1 MKDSNNIKS
10 YLILISGFWVHIS
23 KKRRGKLALIVILM
37 FFASFAELFSLG
49 SVVPF
54 LAVLVSPERFFNREF
69 AKPFINLFN
78 ITSPKELLMP
88 VTVVFCIT
96 ALITSVIRLWL
107 LRITTSLSF
116 NIGSDLSL
124 SIYRRTLYQSYDIH
138 CSRNSS
144 DIIDGI
150 SNKTNN
156 IIYNGLIPLLTIIS
170 SIFIIIPIVIALIIF
185 DPKIA
190 FGTFIGIGLIY
201 TLIINVTKK
210 KLLLN
215 GKTIAKESINVIKS
229 LQEGLGGIRDVLIYG
244 SQERYCEEYKK
255 SDQSYRQAQGSS
267 FYLSQNPRFIMEGL
281 AMILL
286 AFLAYLLVNQDDGVS
301 KFIPILGVMA
311 LGAQRLLPILQQAYA
326 AWAAIRSGEASLHGA
341 LELLEQPLP
350 GHANE
355 PSISKLNFR
364 NSIEIEQLG
373 FRYSQDSPF
382 VLRNINIEI
391 SKGSRIGII
400 GETGSGKS
408 TFLDLVI
415 GLLQP
420 TEGKIKVDGCQITEN
435 NIRDWQSQIAYVSQS
450 IFLTD
455 GTIEENI
462 AFGVPKEKIN
472 HDLVVEAAQK
482 ARISSVIESWSEK
495 YQTIV
500 GERGVRISGGQI
512 QRIGIARALYRKADI
527 LILDEATS
535 ALDVSTEQAVMSG
548 IEELSSELTIFIIA
562 HRLTTIKS
570 CTSIIEIGNS
580 TIKNITNQK

>member
-1 MKDSNNIKS
+1 MKHSNNIKS

-23 KKRRGKLALIVILM
+23 KKRRGQLALIVILM
-37 FFASFAELFSLG
+37 FFTSFAELFSLG

-69 AKPFINLFN
+69 ARPFINLFN
-78 ITSPKELLMP
+78 ITSPKELLLP
-88 VTVVFCIT
+88 VTVIFCTT

-116 NIGSDLSL
+116 NVGSDLSL

-170 SIFIIIPIVIALIIF
+170 SIFIIVPIVIALIIF

-190 FGTFIGIGLIY
+190 VGTFIGIGLIY

-286 AFLAYLLVNQDDGVS
+286 ALLAYLLVNQDDGAL

-350 GHANE
+350 LHAN
-355 PSISKLNFR
+355 
-364 NSIEIEQLG
+364 
-373 FRYSQDSPF
+373 
-382 VLRNINIEI
+382 
-391 SKGSRIGII
+391 
-400 GETGSGKS
+400 
-408 TFLDLVI
+408 
-415 GLLQP
+415 
-420 TEGKIKVDGCQITEN
+420 
-435 NIRDWQSQIAYVSQS
+435 
-450 IFLTD
+450 
-455 GTIEENI
+455 
-462 AFGVPKEKIN
+462 
-472 HDLVVEAAQK
+472 
-482 ARISSVIESWSEK
+482 
-495 YQTIV
+495 
-500 GERGVRISGGQI
+500 
-512 QRIGIARALYRKADI
+512 
-527 LILDEATS
+527 
-535 ALDVSTEQAVMSG
+535 
-548 IEELSSELTIFIIA
+548 
-562 HRLTTIKS
+562 
-570 CTSIIEIGNS
+570 
-580 TIKNITNQK
+580 